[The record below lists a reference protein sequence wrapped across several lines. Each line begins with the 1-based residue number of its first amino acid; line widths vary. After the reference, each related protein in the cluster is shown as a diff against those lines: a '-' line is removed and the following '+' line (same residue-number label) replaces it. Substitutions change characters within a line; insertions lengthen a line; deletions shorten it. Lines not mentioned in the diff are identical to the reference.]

1 MKKSIK
7 FNKSRKKYSKNNKN
21 SKRTKSKLNNKNK
34 NKNNNKIASKL
45 YGGASASLDTKPS
58 FTMLSWNIFFQLFKH
73 EYPTKQKVKI
83 YIDEYLNN
91 KKPDIL
97 FVQETPYKLPL
108 DNYTCIS
115 SSYINPGLNDPA
127 GISIN
132 FNTKVFEIVDAN
144 KIVRGTFSETDFV
157 IGDIIIDNVQIYE
170 KNILAAETPIN
181 RPILAVKL
189 KHIQTGKNIIF
200 VNLWAAHH
208 IVDKDKEQDFLKYLS
223 RIIIA
228 CEYFSGD
235 SIIIAGDFNEYSSQT
250 FFKNEL
256 SKNPQF
262 NKSNFNTLYKTIFKS
277 TDVINE
283 ITKLELHIETNK
295 IILESKQNKVS
306 CCGNITGGI
315 SKEKQELP
323 TYWKTK
329 IKELNFDDEKNPP
342 HLIDDEN
349 MMGYWKTDLLFTAL
363 NAKVNVDYT
372 QKISDHFPV
381 IAEIEL

>member
-1 MKKSIK
+1 MKKLIK
-7 FNKSRKKYSKNNKN
+7 INKSRKKYSKNNKN

-34 NKNNNKIASKL
+34 NNKKVASKL

-58 FTMLSWNIFFQLFKH
+58 FKMLSWNIFFQLFKH
-73 EYPTKQKVKI
+73 EYPTKTKVKI
-83 YIDEYLNN
+83 YIDKYLIE

-97 FVQETPYKLPL
+97 FVQETPYKLLL

-132 FNTKVFEIVDAN
+132 FNNDVFEIVDAN
-144 KIVRGTFSETDFV
+144 KIVRGTFSEKNFV
-157 IGDIIIDNVQIYE
+157 IGDIIIDNEQIYE
-170 KNILAAETPIN
+170 NIIPDAETPIN

-189 KHIQTGKNIIF
+189 KHIHSKKHIIF

-208 IVDKDKEQDFLKYLS
+208 IVDKDKERNFVEYLS
-223 RIIIA
+223 KIIID
-228 CEYFSGD
+228 CGYVEGEH
-235 SIIIAGDFNEYSSQT
+235 IIIAGDFNEYSSQT
-250 FFKNEL
+250 FLKNEL

-262 NKSNFNTLYKTIFKS
+262 NKSKYNTLYKQTFKS
-277 TDVINE
+277 QDVIDE
-283 ITKLELHIETNK
+283 ITELKFQIGTNV
-295 IILESKQNKVS
+295 IILKSKQNKVS

-315 SKEKQELP
+315 SDNKIALP

-329 IKELNFDDEKNPP
+329 LNELNFDDEKNPP

-349 MMGYWKTDLLFTAL
+349 MMGYWKTDLLFTDL